1 RERLRGQLILA
12 LYRSGRQAD
21 ALAEYQNA
29 RRTLV
34 DELGLEPGGE
44 LQALER
50 AILTHDAALDPPSQ
64 AVVDLEA
71 RPRLL
76 SRRALITAIPGVI
89 AVSTGL
95 AFALRGGG
103 RGPRLLAPNSVG
115 FIDAKSGRV
124 TRDYVVGQE
133 PSSLIVAFD
142 NVWVATYRDRIV
154 TRFDRLSGHRTTI
167 SVQGRPTGLVADRD
181 KVFVWTIER
190 QLIPID
196 PQRSN
201 LPEDPLRLGEGVK
214 RALAP
219 FPDVTS
225 VPPREGGRIA
235 SGGDFL
241 WVAVPAAE
249 TVLRVNPSE
258 PERTTVI
265 SSDDGVR
272 PAIASSND

>member
-1 RERLRGQLILA
+1 IFESFARNEVEGLDEERLRALMDRIDCELALGQHHELVAELEALVGQYPLRERLRGQLILA

-103 RGPRLLAPNSVG
+103 RGPRLL
-115 FIDAKSGRV
+115 
-124 TRDYVVGQE
+124 
-133 PSSLIVAFD
+133 
-142 NVWVATYRDRIV
+142 
-154 TRFDRLSGHRTTI
+154 
-167 SVQGRPTGLVADRD
+167 
-181 KVFVWTIER
+181 
-190 QLIPID
+190 
-196 PQRSN
+196 
-201 LPEDPLRLGEGVK
+201 
-214 RALAP
+214 
-219 FPDVTS
+219 
-225 VPPREGGRIA
+225 
-235 SGGDFL
+235 
-241 WVAVPAAE
+241 
-249 TVLRVNPSE
+249 
-258 PERTTVI
+258 
-265 SSDDGVR
+265 
-272 PAIASSND
+272 